1 MNDKEKNLKK
11 NEEVKEEQEIPTYYT
26 VLSASIRYDKR
37 LKASEKILFSEIAF
51 LSQKKGYCYASNRY
65 LAKLYG
71 VSKDTISKRI
81 QNLKKCEYI
90 DPKTIYKDDGK
101 TVEERKIFIK
111 DLVVPPIDENVYTLS
126 TKTSI
131 PYRQNSLDPIDENV
145 EENNTRYI
153 NTSINKNNIYSRAE
167 EKSDSFIS
175 EVVDYLN
182 KKSDKNFKSNTNK
195 TISLINARRKEGYTL
210 GDFKKVI
217 DTKTKQWQN
226 DSRMNEYL
234 RPETLFGNKF
244 ESYLQQYEPSK
255 SSDDDFNNFLASIE
269 ARTRKVNL

>member
-26 VLSASIRYDKR
+26 MLSASIRYDKR

-153 NTSINKNNIYSRAE
+153 NTSINKNNIYSRAD
-167 EKSDSFIS
+167 EKRDTFIVD
-175 EVVDYLN
+175 VVDYLN
-182 KKSDKNFKSNTNK
+182 KKTNKSFKANTRK
-195 TISLINARRKEGYTL
+195 TISLINARRKQGFTL

-217 DTKTKQWQN
+217 DTKTKQCLH
-226 DSRMNEYL
+226 DRKMNEYL

>member
-26 VLSASIRYDKR
+26 MLSASIRYDKR

-217 DTKTKQWQN
+217 DTMTKQWQK
-226 DSRMNEYL
+226 DSKMNRYL